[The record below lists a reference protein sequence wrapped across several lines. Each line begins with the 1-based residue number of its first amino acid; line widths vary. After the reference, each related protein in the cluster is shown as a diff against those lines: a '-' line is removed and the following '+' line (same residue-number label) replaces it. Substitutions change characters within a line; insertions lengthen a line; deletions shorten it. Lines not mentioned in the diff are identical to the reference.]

1 MPPRDL
7 GGIIS
12 SAFAIYRKNAGRLVL
27 IVAVVVVPLSL
38 LSFLITYF
46 AFAPAHKSV
55 VTTATTSTLVVQPR
69 SGLAGLFAGL
79 IAIAIGAIT
88 SAILQAAVLRAAAQ
102 ATVGDPVDVQ
112 ASYRWALRRF
122 PSVLLVSIMV
132 AVVVTIGFALLV
144 IPGIILLVLL
154 AVSVPAVVVEN
165 AKGTRALARSWNL
178 TKGHFWHVFGVGL
191 VALLIVGVV
200 TGILSSLGD
209 SRLAARLIL
218 QIVGQILVGPF
229 SALVTVLLYFDLRSR
244 VELLTP
250 GRLRTELAAR
260 A

>member
-12 SAFAIYRKNAGRLVL
+12 SAIYRRNAGRLGL

-46 AFAPAHKSV
+46 AFAPAHKRV
-55 VTTATTSTLVVQPR
+55 VTASSTSTLVVQPR

-79 IAIAIGAIT
+79 IAITIGAIT
-88 SAILQAAVLRAAAQ
+88 SAILQAAVIRAAAQ

-122 PSVLLVSIMV
+122 LSVLLVSIMV
-132 AVVVTIGFALLV
+132 AVLVTIGFALLV
-144 IPGIILLVLL
+144 IPGIIVLVLL
-154 AVSVPAVVVEN
+154 AVSIPAVVVEN
-165 AKGTRALARSWNL
+165 ANGTQALARSWNL

-209 SRLAARLIL
+209 SHLAARLVL

-229 SALVTVLLYFDLRSR
+229 SALVTVLLYFDLRAR

-250 GRLRTELAAR
+250 DRLRAELAAPN
-260 A
+260 

>member
-12 SAFAIYRKNAGRLVL
+12 SAFSIYRRNAGQLLL

-46 AFAPAHKSV
+46 AFAPAHK
-55 VTTATTSTLVVQPR
+55 TATTSNLVVQPR
-69 SGLAGLFAGL
+69 SGVAGVFAGL
-79 IAIAIGAIT
+79 IAIAIGAII

-102 ATVGDPVDVQ
+102 ATVGDPVDVE

-154 AVSVPAVVVEN
+154 AVSVPVVVVEDL
-165 AKGTRALARSWNL
+165 KGTQALARSWNL

-200 TGILSSLGD
+200 TGIISSFGD
-209 SRLAARLIL
+209 SNLTARLIL
-218 QIVGQILVGPF
+218 QIAGQILVGPF
-229 SALVTVLLYFDLRSR
+229 SALVTVLLYFDLRAR

-250 GRLRTELAAR
+250 DRLRAELAAPD
-260 A
+260 

>member
-1 MPPRDL
+1 MPSRDL

-12 SAFAIYRKNAGRLVL
+12 SAFAIYRRNAGRLLLV
-27 IVAVVVVPLSL
+27 VAAVVVPLSL
-38 LSFLITYF
+38 LSFAITYF
-46 AFAPAHKSV
+46 AFAPAHRTV
-55 VTTATTSTLVVQPR
+55 GTAPSTSSLVVQPR
-69 SGLAGLFAGL
+69 GGLAGLVAGL

-102 ATVGDPVDVQ
+102 ATVGDPVDVE

-132 AVVVTIGFALLV
+132 AVLVTIGFALLV
-144 IPGIILLVLL
+144 FPGIILLVLL

-165 AKGTRALARSWNL
+165 AKGTRALARSWDL
-178 TKGHFWHVFGVGL
+178 TRRHFWHVFGVGL
-191 VALLIVGVV
+191 VALLIIGVV
-200 TGILSSLGD
+200 TGILSSFGD
-209 SRLAARLIL
+209 SNLAARLVL
-218 QIVGQILVGPF
+218 QIAGQILVGPF
-229 SALVTVLLYFDLRSR
+229 SALVTVLLYFDLRAR

-250 GRLRTELAAR
+250 DRLRAELAAP